1 LRRLT
6 VRFEATHDVFR
17 RRLQRDG
24 QAPRRGWAERARAN
38 VRASQLQE
46 SHERSTHPACWY
58 KHCRHRTVR
67 RGVYCVGPGNPCSLD
82 EAIGIPCAGGALIAT
97 TTTEPCP
104 SPLTLQAVKNA
115 QAEVN
120 DENEQLQA
128 ATENEQLQPG
138 QISEDQVQDA
148 RQALS
153 NAITALNEAEQEAS
167 IC

>member
-1 LRRLT
+1 
-6 VRFEATHDVFR
+6 
-17 RRLQRDG
+17 
-24 QAPRRGWAERARAN
+24 
-38 VRASQLQE
+38 
-46 SHERSTHPACWY
+46 
-58 KHCRHRTVR
+58 
-67 RGVYCVGPGNPCSLD
+67 
-82 EAIGIPCAGGALIAT
+82 
-97 TTTEPCP
+97 
-104 SPLTLQAVKNA
+104 
-115 QAEVN
+115 VN